1 MKNLLIAIALF
12 SFTGIVFSQESN
24 KKPKDTSVKKTFY
37 DFKVETIDGEEF
49 DLSALKGKKVMVVN
63 TASKCGL
70 TPQYKDLE
78 ALYKKYG
85 GDKFVIIGF
94 PANNFNEQE
103 PGSNEDIKEFCSKNY
118 GVSFPM
124 MSKVSVKGEDM
135 APLYKWLT
143 QKNHN
148 GVKDSEV
155 QWNFQK
161 YLIDENGNLV
171 DVIPPKENP
180 ASEKVTSWIAS
191 R

>member
-1 MKNLLIAIALF
+1 MKNLLIAIAIFCF
-12 SFTGIVFSQESN
+12 SGSVFSQKAKET
-24 KKPKDTSVKKTFY
+24 DKKTSAQKSFY

-49 DLSALKGKKVMVVN
+49 DFSTLKGKKVMVVN

-85 GDKFVIIGF
+85 GENFVIIGF
-94 PANNFNEQE
+94 PANNFMSQE

-118 GVSFPM
+118 GVTFPM
-124 MSKVSVKGEDM
+124 MSKVSVKGDDM
-135 APLYKWLT
+135 APIYKWLT
-143 QKNHN
+143 QKSQN

-161 YLIDENGNLV
+161 YLIDEKGNLV
-171 DVIPPKENP
+171 DVIPPKESP
-180 ASEKVTSWIAS
+180 ASEKVTGWIAS